1 MREESSYHMNWE
13 TFKRV
18 VRLGF
23 INFYRNGWLSFVTS
37 LVLSLTLV
45 IISIFVI
52 FNIAINIT
60 AKNLES
66 KIDISVYFYDST
78 TEEQINIIEKQLSA
92 RNDVSGVNYISKEK
106 ALEIWK
112 SRPLDDKVK
121 NLITEDDNPLPRSI
135 EILATDPDHLENIA
149 HYLDREE
156 YKDLVR
162 KIDYQENKDII
173 KKLNNIISFAK
184 RIGIIAS
191 LVFIIISILVI
202 LNTIRLNII
211 TRKDEIGIMRLVGA
225 NNIFIRIPF
234 VVESILYG
242 ILASIISLII
252 ITIGIKLLTP
262 FINQYLSDASIN
274 FSQFFINNI
283 LVIIG
288 LQLVIGILISV
299 VCSFI
304 SIQKYLKK

>member
-1 MREESSYHMNWE
+1 MNWE

-18 VRLGF
+18 TKLGL

-52 FNIAINIT
+52 FNIVINYT
-60 AKNLES
+60 AQNLES

-78 TEEQINIIEKQLSA
+78 TEEQVKVIEKQLSA
-92 RNDVSGVNYISKEK
+92 RDDVSEVNYISKEK

-112 SRPLDDKVK
+112 SRPLDERVK

-135 EILATDPDHLENIA
+135 EITATDPDHLENIA
-149 HYLDREE
+149 HYLGREE

-162 KIDYQENKDII
+162 KVDYQENKDII
-173 KKLNNIISFAK
+173 KKLNNVISFARK
-184 RIGIIAS
+184 VGIIAS
-191 LVFIIISILVI
+191 SIFIIISILVI
-202 LNTIRLNII
+202 LNTIKLNII
-211 TRKDEIGIMRLVGA
+211 TRKDEIEIMRLVGA
-225 NNIFIRIPF
+225 NNLFIRIPF
-234 VVESILYG
+234 VVESVLYA

-252 ITIGIKLLTP
+252 ISVGINILTP
-262 FINQYLSDASIN
+262 IVNQYLGDMSIN
-274 FSQFFINNI
+274 FSQFFTSNI
-283 LVIIG
+283 WIIIG
-288 LQLVIGILISV
+288 LQLVVAILISV
-299 VCSFI
+299 ICSFI